1 MRITV
6 NGIPKDTERRTL
18 AELRDDIFPERDVMM
33 INGHCVEDAELKEND
48 SVHFSMR
55 NGFPEKD
62 ELESLMA
69 ARHTPGVH
77 KKIRSATV
85 GIAGLGGLG
94 SNIAAMLA
102 RLGVGHLIIADF
114 DTVEPTNLNRQ
125 NYYIEHIGMK
135 KTDATVGIL
144 KQINPFV
151 KVTAHSVRLNEKN
164 IPDVFRECSVVCEAF
179 DSASEKAMIVN
190 TISEHLPDVDV
201 IMGSGLAG
209 YFDSNAIRT
218 EKRAERI
225 YICGDGVSD
234 AKPGSGLMAPR
245 VGICAGHMANAV
257 LRSIMGEQP

>member
-1 MRITV
+1 MRLIV
-6 NGIPKDTERRTL
+6 NGIQTETEHKTL
-18 AELRDDIFPERDVMM
+18 AELRNDLFPGRDVMI
-33 INGHCVEDAELKEND
+33 INGHCVADAELKEND
-48 SVHFSMR
+48 SVHLSTR
-55 NGFPEKD
+55 NRFPDKD
-62 ELESLMA
+62 ELESLMS
-69 ARHTPGVH
+69 ARHTPKVH
-77 KKIRSATV
+77 EKIKRTTV

-102 RLGVGHLIIADF
+102 RLGIGNLIIADH

-135 KTDATVGIL
+135 KTDATVGLL

-151 KVTAHSVRLNEKN
+151 KVTAYPVRLDEKN
-164 IPDVFRECSVVCEAF
+164 IPEIFKDCSIICEAF

-190 TISEHLPDVDV
+190 TISEKLPNTDI

-209 YFDSNAIRT
+209 YFDSNSIRT
-218 EKRAERI
+218 EKRTERV

-257 LRSIMGEQP
+257 LRIIMEEEL